1 VNEKCLD
8 NLKLLRQVVNMAQ
21 AIEKSMKEIFHKAQ
35 FNKTDHP
42 QYIKKLMK
50 LYEKVNSSY
59 IVLNC
64 AFSNELP

>member
-1 VNEKCLD
+1 
-8 NLKLLRQVVNMAQ
+8 MAQ